1 MLGILGGTPLNL
13 VERSLRLEATHGLG
27 ARPRPELVGPV
38 LAGISDALLDAVRMG
53 FRHSSRAPGRVP
65 ASLRAA
71 ADVRYLGL
79 EGQNDTASVLHFG
92 VPRFDV
98 AAAELFKQGRLWN
111 EGPQPEDTAFELLG
125 SALRD
130 IGGRV
135 TDSSSFDRG
144 ILRRVRAYDRLLD
157 RGLRRIEMP
166 DTVSA
171 HRGHVDRGVVD
182 AARELLTSTPRPR
195 RVRVMGRLDTIAVS
209 QAVMRIEVT
218 PGMLVTATWEGQGK
232 VDAFRSLLNEDV
244 VAEGQGVFR
253 PSGTLLRVDVDAL
266 APATARDEAFR
277 FVPFAPA
284 LTVYGGA
291 IKLRPG
297 EHSSIASI
305 IGRIPGE
312 ESDEVFAAAVDQL
325 S

>member
-1 MLGILGGTPLNL
+1 
-13 VERSLRLEATHGLG
+13 
-27 ARPRPELVGPV
+27 V

-65 ASLRAA
+65 TSLRAA
-71 ADVRYLGL
+71 ADVRYVGL
-79 EGQNDTASVLHFG
+79 EGRNDDTSVLHFR

-98 AAAELFKQGRLWN
+98 AAADLFAQGRLWE

-135 TDSSSFDRG
+135 AESSSFDRG
-144 ILRRVRAYDRLLD
+144 ILRRVRAYHRLLD
-157 RGLRRIEMP
+157 RGLTRIDMP
-166 DTVSA
+166 DTVSD
-171 HRGHVDRGVVD
+171 HQGHVDRAVVD
-182 AARELLTSTPRPR
+182 AANDLLTSTPRPR

-218 PGMLVTATWEGQGK
+218 PGTLVTAAWEGQGK

-253 PSGTLLRVDVDAL
+253 PSGTLLRVDVDAF

-277 FVPFAPA
+277 LVPSAP
-284 LTVYGGA
+284 VFSDYGST
-291 IKLRPG
+291 IRLRPG
-297 EHSSIASI
+297 ERSSIASI
-305 IGRIPGE
+305 FGRIPAE
-312 ESDEVFAAAVDQL
+312 ESDEVFAAAVDEL